1 MTLDNNTFILLD
13 DELFPAAMMTVEAI
27 EQIANEWEHFELLR
41 AESDIEKDKQ

>member
-27 EQIANEWEHFELLR
+27 EQIADEWEHFELLL
-41 AESDIEKDKQ
+41 ADSDMEEEN